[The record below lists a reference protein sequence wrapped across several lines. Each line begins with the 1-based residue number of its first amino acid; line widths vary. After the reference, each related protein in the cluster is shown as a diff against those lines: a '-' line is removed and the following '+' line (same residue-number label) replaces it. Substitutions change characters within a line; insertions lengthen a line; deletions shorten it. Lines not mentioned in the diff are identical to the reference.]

1 MHKNVKSLFRQHALD
16 LFTGDR
22 RVLEIGPDRRPSTLQ
37 ALAGLPDDRWHTLD
51 FAGRTDID
59 LTYRATDAYTY
70 PVPDASYDIV
80 LAANVLEH
88 VPAIWVWI
96 HELARICRPGGY
108 VVTISPVSWHYHES
122 PVDCWRMYP
131 TGARALLEHAGLEPV
146 VAEWGSVGMAWLDRR
161 IRWLRPKQMLQRLSG
176 VFLLW
181 NAITRLPPEGAYDTI
196 AVGRKMPG
204 RKTQDGNNISSAT

>member
-16 LFTGDR
+16 LFTGQR
-22 RVLEIGPDRRPSTLQ
+22 RVLEIGPDRHPSTLQ
-37 ALAGLPDDRWHTLD
+37 AMAGIPDARWHTLD
-51 FAGRTDID
+51 FAGRADVD
-59 LTYRATDAYTY
+59 LTYRATDAYAY

-131 TGARALLEHAGLEPV
+131 AGARALLEHAGLEPMV
-146 VAEWGSVGMAWLDRR
+146 TEWGSAGLAWLDRR
-161 IRWLRPKQMLQRLSG
+161 IRWMRPKQLLQRLSG

-181 NAITRLPPEGAYDTI
+181 NAVTRLPPEGAYDTI
-196 AVGRKMPG
+196 AVGR
-204 RKTQDGNNISSAT
+204 RSDDDNIIPDNDITRDT